1 VCERGQRQ
9 SSTQRSGHGTQMS
22 LHPSFTHPPH
32 RMLRPGRALPRVQ
45 DFERVA
51 NVQLKVRPSANPFP
65 LRPLSL
71 LPALPDPRSSGI
83 GTHSILTQCATFVQV
98 DRLQHRLAILRGEA
112 SDNGEFEDEA
122 EDAGDKDGERDDIL
136 VEELQP

>member
-1 VCERGQRQ
+1 
-9 SSTQRSGHGTQMS
+9 
-22 LHPSFTHPPH
+22 
-32 RMLRPGRALPRVQ
+32 MLRPRRTLPRVQ

-65 LRPLSL
+65 LRSRSL
-71 LPALPDPRSSGI
+71 LPPLPDPRSSCI
-83 GTHSILTQCATFVQV
+83 GTYSILTQCATFVQV

-122 EDAGDKDGERDDIL
+122 EDAGDKDGDGDDML
-136 VEELQP
+136 VKELQP